1 MAGNPLFEKYGHTIP
16 AGRQI
21 FKEGDEGDRMYI
33 IQSGTVRI
41 TKAIDG
47 KQHVLADL
55 TKGDF
60 FGEMAIVSRIQ
71 RTASAATLEEVQVLA
86 FDRQGFQAMIEK
98 NAKIAMNVIDKLCR
112 RLESA
117 NAQIQQLFRKNEESL
132 VALNLYNR
140 FFERPSDEQVLAFDR
155 AVKEISLALEVPAE
169 AVSRT
174 IEGLQ
179 SHGIVTI
186 QGNALRL
193 RNKDKLSALAEEI
206 GG

>member
-1 MAGNPLFEKYGHTIP
+1 MAENPLFEKYGQTIP

-21 FKEGDEGDRMYI
+21 FNEGDDGDRMYI
-33 IQSGTVRI
+33 IQRGTVRI

-55 TKGDF
+55 GKGDF
-60 FGEMAIVSRIQ
+60 FGEMAIVSQIR
-71 RTASAATLEEVQVLA
+71 RTASATTLEEVQLLA
-86 FDRQGFQAMIEK
+86 FDRQGFQAMIER
-98 NAKIAMNVIDKLCR
+98 NSKIAMNVIDKLCR

-117 NAQIQQLFRKNEESL
+117 NAQIQKLFQKNEESL
-132 VALNLYNR
+132 VALNLYNK
-140 FFERPSDEQVLAFDR
+140 FYEKPADEQVLALDR
-155 AVKEISLALEVPAE
+155 AVKDISLALEVPSE

-174 IEGLQ
+174 VDQLAARGV
-179 SHGIVTI
+179 VTI

-193 RNKDKLSALAEEI
+193 RNADKLSELADEI